1 MSALSHKWLIG
12 VKLMEGRGKF
22 VSARKILS
30 DPPSPSM
37 IWNLAEVP
45 KEIKDYMSFDSKG
58 LMQDAWKDVEPYL
71 KKSPKSTIGYTHI
84 ASIVCKLNEPF
95 TESMD
100 PDELEALA
108 TSVIGPQPV
117 TDKKGTVRWYWRGQL
132 HREDGPASEYVNG
145 SKGWWRNGKR
155 HRDVG
160 PAVEY
165 ANGDKEWWRNGE
177 PHRDDGPAIEH
188 VDGYKAWYRN
198 GLLHREDGPA
208 VEWPNEF
215 KSWYRN
221 GQLHRDDGP
230 AIERADGTKVWYR
243 NGVKVEP
250 FTESIDFD
258 SEEVPKIAHFDD
270 SSVPPPD
277 DEVVETIWGSVL
289 MKWDWFLTDAKKDW
303 FVWDVMLGHDRIG
316 RIKRRNRWMPH
327 CYYIEVP
334 EELLNSYNNTYQN
347 SDLYALVRQL
357 ADYWG
362 REKGLTRVNE
372 SKFDSEEAEAVA
384 GAKLKNYAVFYLGDG
399 SLSCPTVSYQKL
411 EGLSVKDI
419 ERHWKEHYPLSTVV
433 RIEAISNRCVTS
445 PALNVVNNLLVT

>member
-155 HRDVG
+155 HRDDG

-230 AIERADGTKVWYR
+230 AIERANGYKEWYRNGRRHRDDGLAIEWADGYKAWYR
-243 NGVKVEP
+243 NGVKV
-250 FTESIDFD
+250 
-258 SEEVPKIAHFDD
+258 
-270 SSVPPPD
+270 
-277 DEVVETIWGSVL
+277 
-289 MKWDWFLTDAKKDW
+289 
-303 FVWDVMLGHDRIG
+303 
-316 RIKRRNRWMPH
+316 
-327 CYYIEVP
+327 
-334 EELLNSYNNTYQN
+334 
-347 SDLYALVRQL
+347 DL
-357 ADYWG
+357 
-362 REKGLTRVNE
+362 
-372 SKFDSEEAEAVA
+372 
-384 GAKLKNYAVFYLGDG
+384 
-399 SLSCPTVSYQKL
+399 
-411 EGLSVKDI
+411 
-419 ERHWKEHYPLSTVV
+419 
-433 RIEAISNRCVTS
+433 
-445 PALNVVNNLLVT
+445 